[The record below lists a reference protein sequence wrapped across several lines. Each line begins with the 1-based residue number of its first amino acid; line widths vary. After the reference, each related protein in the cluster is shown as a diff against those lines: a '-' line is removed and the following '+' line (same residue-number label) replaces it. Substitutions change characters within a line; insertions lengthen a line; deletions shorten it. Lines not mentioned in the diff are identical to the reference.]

1 VLRAALIAALLA
13 AVLAPVA
20 SAVPRDTTVRTIV
33 DRDGDNRLEFGP
45 GEDYT
50 YQGDGAPPRVE
61 GSILNFLQLS
71 DFQVVDEESP
81 GRVEFLDETQQ
92 PPLNPV
98 GAAYRPQEALSPF
111 FVEAMVRQ
119 ARNSVSPLTHE
130 QLELALLTGDN
141 ADSQQYN
148 ETRWF
153 IDMLDGQ
160 KKIDPNS
167 GIEGVC
173 DPTPGQLYDGV
184 RDGGREQGY
193 YEPDA
198 SAGGEDGRGYTPNRQ
213 ENQAETGRDVTVRD
227 FPGLLEAAQHRFESV
242 GLDMPWYSAFGN
254 HDALIQ
260 GNSPEAYIGPDGPSG
275 EQSNDAF
282 QRLVTGCVKPSK
294 LPPGVAADDIAS
306 IFGDPAAAAP
316 LTVPP
321 DFRRCYLAKD
331 ASAPL
336 FGGAPPPCGAS
347 PLVPGPLGAPP
358 GFENTFTP
366 TGGWIQQHFITTGT
380 PVGHGFSNRP
390 PTAVA
395 NHDGYYSFSPRPG
408 LRFAV
413 LDTVTDDCGAGVQ
426 VCAEGSIDDQ
436 QFEWLRGEFEAA
448 AAAGQYVITF
458 SHHTMRTTRSPD
470 GDATEQPVHY
480 GEVADRRDGQP
491 LPPSPSETLEQLH
504 CEHPNVLAHVAGHE
518 HQNFVE
524 HHECAADQPP
534 TPGGGDFWEISTAAH
549 LDWPQQARMIEL
561 IDNPNGRMSL
571 ALTMLDHDGP
581 PEPGGAP
588 PDPNAN
594 GASGEQV
601 LKLASI
607 GRELAY
613 NDYQASRAANGTP
626 ADRNTIL
633 PLAQPWPYGSD

>member
-1 VLRAALIAALLA
+1 MLRAALIAALLA

-436 QFEWLRGEFEAA
+436 QFEWLRGEIEAA